1 MSTQET
7 AVQKAKKIVTRAEFE
22 KEVEKEIAHLMYFDR
37 LKKDE
42 AVVKAREVISQSY
55 EVK

>member
-1 MSTQET
+1 MTENTTET
-7 AVQKAKKIVTRAEFE
+7 KAKRVVNQADYN
-22 KEVEKEIAHLMYFDR
+22 KEVEKEIAHLIYFDR

-42 AVVKAREVISQSY
+42 AEKKAREVIAELF